1 MVLLNILLQ
10 YNFDLVKHIACYKHR
25 NAIGSC
31 CPHTWMYT
39 VYLRMTFIKINSI
52 ISQHHFLL
60 LYYSVSY
67 MSYRSEMNVVIYIN
81 LYFIMVTQHMVVVLH
96 TDSLAVVTRTR
107 FYCCLIYLVLFSSC
121 VTFKSA

>member
-1 MVLLNILLQ
+1 
-10 YNFDLVKHIACYKHR
+10 
-25 NAIGSC
+25 
-31 CPHTWMYT
+31 
-39 VYLRMTFIKINSI
+39 
-52 ISQHHFLL
+52 
-60 LYYSVSY
+60 

-81 LYFIMVTQHMVVVLH
+81 LHFIMVTQHMVVVLR